1 MTTDGDEEKYQLKI
15 LSIALFV
22 PVAQLAAP
30 VYQELNSIMTRK
42 TDPQTIGIHYRRVEV
57 RPINLVPNNEEYNS
71 GTLFTDSDLPCKI
84 VICFV
89 KTKSKNGDY
98 HANPFE
104 LRRSW
109 DVPNN
114 VILVAPDLSQ
124 KSERELLLEKRVQEQ
139 AKRVHDMEE
148 TIRLFKTFYPLPQNP
163 HTTRKGKG
171 RGKKSAKN
179 TDNNFAEEVQKEA
192 ERRLRSFLQE
202 NQQNSS
208 TTSEHSLPGCSHS
221 SFPIPSA
228 PPMDSSVWT
237 EDNSS
242 VAGSGCSGQRN
253 IEATTTNVHIKK
265 IEVTLNGVPLDQ
277 VCLKI
282 VSK

>member
-1 MTTDGDEEKYQLKI
+1 MSTDGDEEKYQLKI

-98 HANPFE
+98 HANPFD

-139 AKRVHDMEE
+139 DKRVQSMEE

-163 HTTRKGKG
+163 HLTRKGKG

-179 TDNNFAEEVQKEA
+179 TETNFAEEVQREA
-192 ERRLRSFLQE
+192 ERRLRQFLQE
-202 NQQNSS
+202 SQHSS
-208 TTSEHSLPGCSHS
+208 TSSEHSMPIPGCSQA
-221 SFPIPSA
+221 SFPLPSA
-228 PPMDSSVWT
+228 PPMDSSNWT

-242 VAGSGCSGQRN
+242 QAGSASFSEQRN
-253 IEATTTNVHIKK
+253 NEATTNVHIKK

-277 VCLKI
+277 VNFNNKL
-282 VSK
+282 